1 MENLMRQL
9 FFATILAASTFMSA
23 TASAQSA
30 QFGTAA
36 EAKAMLDKAVAAMK
50 ADKTKAL
57 EMFSKGEGGFK
68 DRDLYVACGGPDGK
82 VTAHIN
88 PARIGLDIKEFKDST
103 GKLFGAELLNV
114 SEGKVTEVSYLF
126 PRPGADTTPVQK
138 VSYATKIGDTMCMV
152 GFYK

>member
-1 MENLMRQL
+1 MEQIMRQL
-9 FFATILAASTFMSA
+9 FFATMLAASTFTSA
-23 TASAQSA
+23 TTFAQSP

-36 EAKAMLDKAVAAMK
+36 EAKAMLDKAVAAMT
-50 ADKTKAL
+50 ADKAKAL

>member
-1 MENLMRQL
+1 MEQIMRQL
-9 FFATILAASTFMSA
+9 FFATMLAASTFTSA
-23 TASAQSA
+23 TTFAQSP

-36 EAKAMLDKAVAAMK
+36 EAKAMLDKAVAAMT
-50 ADKTKAL
+50 ADKAKAL

-126 PRPGADTTPVQK
+126 PRPGANTTPVQK